1 VSVSERNLS
10 HTKWAQSFSIERN
23 TFTIHKTTHQHMY
36 SKPIQQLIRAFSK
49 LPSVGPRT
57 AERFVFHLLK
67 SGKKD
72 VAEITNALKGLI
84 EHIQSCAT
92 CWDFS
97 DESPCAICANTK
109 RMQHV
114 LCVVKESQ
122 ELQQLEKTG
131 VFTGRYHVL
140 RGVIKPGNPDS
151 AKFLKVTELLKRI
164 QDEKITEVILAL
176 NPDLS
181 GETTMLYLE
190 SEIKKTTPS
199 VIISRLARGLP
210 MGSDLQYA
218 DEITLGSALKNRTK
232 S

>member
-1 VSVSERNLS
+1 
-10 HTKWAQSFSIERN
+10 
-23 TFTIHKTTHQHMY
+23 MY

-84 EHIQSCAT
+84 ENIKSCEI
-92 CWDFS
+92 CWDFA
-97 DESPCAICANTK
+97 DESPCTICRDPK
-109 RMQHV
+109 RAQDII
-114 LCVVKESQ
+114 CVVKEPQ
-122 ELQQLEKTG
+122 ELQQLEKTN
-131 VFTGRYHVL
+131 VFTGRYHLL
-140 RGVIKPGNPDS
+140 RGVIKPGDPDTVR
-151 AKFLKVTELLKRI
+151 FLKVAELLERI
-164 QDEKITEVILAL
+164 KKENTKEIILAL
-176 NPDLS
+176 NPDMP

-190 SEIKKTTPS
+190 HTIKKQFPTVTLT
-199 VIISRLARGLP
+199 RLARGLP

-232 S
+232 TN

>member
-1 VSVSERNLS
+1 MS
-10 HTKWAQSFSIERN
+10 
-23 TFTIHKTTHQHMY
+23 Y
-36 SKPIQQLIRAFSK
+36 SKPIQNLIRAFSK

-84 EHIQSCAT
+84 ENIKSCET
-92 CWDFS
+92 CWDFA
-97 DESPCAICANTK
+97 DDSPCLICADTK
-109 RMQHV
+109 RQQDV
-114 LCVVKESQ
+114 LCIVKEPQ

-131 VFTGRYHVL
+131 VFTGRFHVL
-140 RGVIKPGNPDS
+140 RGVIKPGDPS
-151 AKFLKVTELLKRI
+151 TVRFMKVPELLERLKKEEI
-164 QDEKITEVILAL
+164 KEVILAL
-176 NPDLS
+176 NPDLA

-190 SEIKKTTPS
+190 NAIKKSSPEVTT
-199 VIISRLARGLP
+199 SRLARGLP

-218 DEITLGSALKNRTK
+218 DEVTLGSALKHRTK